1 MLVKPGKDFNV
12 LAFTAALGARR
23 KSADDEK
30 KARERTASWLATART
45 VASAWNRR
53 EVSTSFARSALDE
66 ARTDLTSLLRDLDA
80 PDREHAEQALE
91 LVEGLRHALVAREEM
106 RVRALDDPL
115 AAAERTFRRKRA
127 M

>member
-1 MLVKPGKDFNV
+1 MLVKQGKDFSV
-12 LAFTAALGARR
+12 VALTVALGACH
-23 KSADDEK
+23 KTADDEL

-45 VASAWNRR
+45 VASAWNRH

-66 ARTDLTSLLRDLDA
+66 ARTDLNSILRDLDA

-91 LVEGLRHALVAREEM
+91 LVEGLRHALVAREES